1 MTETLSNAAGVRW
14 DLAELCAGADEAR
27 ARWGE
32 LVDWARRYADEY
44 RGRLAELDA
53 AGFRAMLDER
63 DRLEQELARVHFYG
77 HSRESTMAADP
88 ETNDLATFARD
99 RLAEIESLLVFADL
113 EWLDL
118 DDDRA
123 EELLAAE
130 QLAPYAHKLRVARQD
145 KPYTLSEP
153 EEQAL
158 NARRPVVAAWS
169 ALHGRQ
175 LATTVIDFDGEP
187 HTIDKLLAYLHR
199 EDRDL
204 RLRAI
209 DALYDGLGPRADVL
223 AACYDAIVGDR
234 LGMDRLRG
242 YPHPMA
248 AANMSNE
255 LDDDVVD
262 GMIDAIEQH
271 YPLAQRWFGLKARL
285 LGLDRLQLADQ
296 YAPLGS
302 ARSFSW
308 PEAVEIV
315 RATFERF
322 APRLAEIF
330 TACVESGHVDAEPR
344 EGKVGGAY
352 CGSITKDVLPFVL
365 MNYTDQLT
373 NVTTLAH
380 EFGHGTHFALALDQQ
395 AYRSHRTGIAMAEVP
410 STFAQ
415 LLALDH
421 LLERE
426 SDADTVLSVVVD
438 RAEGAF
444 PSVFRQTVLARFEQ
458 RAYALRAEGKALTS
472 DRLAEVWLEENGR
485 YYGDSVELPGGY
497 RLGWSYI
504 PHFIHARFYTYAYSF
519 AHLVTLCLYSRYRA
533 DPEGFAPLYLDF
545 LAAGGSESPIELV
558 ARFGL
563 DLRDG
568 STWDEGFAEL
578 DRFVGEAEA
587 LAERPAA

>member
-1 MTETLSNAAGVRW
+1 MADAAGIRW
-14 DLAELCAGADEAR
+14 DLSELCASADAASERWDELVGR
-27 ARWGE
+27 ARGF
-32 LVDWARRYADEY
+32 ADEY
-44 RGRLAELDA
+44 RGRVAGLDA
-53 AGFRAMLDER
+53 NGLRGLLDDR

-77 HSRESTMAADP
+77 HARESTTAADP

-99 RLAEIESLLVFADL
+99 RLAEIESLLVFSDL
-113 EWLDL
+113 EWLEL
-118 DDDRA
+118 DDARA
-123 EELLAAE
+123 EELLAAPE
-130 QLAPYAHKLRVARQD
+130 LAPYAHKLRVARLE

-158 NARRPVVAAWS
+158 NARRPVVSAWS

-175 LATTVIDFDGEP
+175 LATTTIPFDDAP
-187 HTIDKLLAYLHR
+187 HTIDRLLSYLHR

-204 RLRAI
+204 RLRAL
-209 DALYDGLGPRADVL
+209 DALYDGLAPRADVL

-234 LGMDRLRG
+234 LGLDRLRG

-271 YPLAQRWFGLKARL
+271 YPLAQRWFSLKARL
-285 LGLDRLQLADQ
+285 LGLDRLELADQ

-302 ARSFSW
+302 ARAFPW
-308 PEAVEIV
+308 DEAVEIV
-315 RATFERF
+315 HATFERF
-322 APRLAEIF
+322 APRLAEVF
-330 TACVESGHVDAEPR
+330 DACVASGHVDAEPR

-352 CGSITKDVLPFVL
+352 CGSITRDVLPFVL
-365 MNYTDQLT
+365 MNYTEQLT
-373 NVTTLAH
+373 NVSTLAH
-380 EFGHGTHFALALDQQ
+380 EFGHGTHFALALERQ
-395 AYRSHRTGIAMAEVP
+395 AYRAHRTGIAMAEVP

-426 SDADTVLSVVVD
+426 TDADTVKSVVVD

-444 PSVFRQTVLARFEQ
+444 PSIFRQTVLARFEQ
-458 RAYALRAEGKALTS
+458 RAYALRAEGKALTAE
-472 DRLAEVWLEENGR
+472 RLSEIWVEENGR
-485 YYGDSVELPGGY
+485 YYGDSVRMPDGY

-519 AHLVTLCLYSRYRA
+519 AHLVTLCLYSRYRG
-533 DPEGFAPLYLDF
+533 DPRGFPPRYLEF
-545 LAAGGSESPIELV
+545 LAAGGSESPSQLV

-587 LAERPAA
+587 LVERAAA